1 MKRYICTQAY
11 TLKELGVNDNQIQ
24 IQYITLIHLYT
35 EHSILQ
41 SQLTF
46 SRCQRYVEQV
56 FEPTVLSQNAVVGHS
71 SGAEHQTALFPIR
84 CVIRNHGEHVKV
96 AALPHLRRNL
106 DSDKQASIF
115 LLLQK
120 FVLVVGFCKGL
131 PFLVRTWGHKKTKS
145 YTCFHTVY
153 SL

>member
-56 FEPTVLSQNAVVGHS
+56 FEPTVLSQNTVVGHS
-71 SGAEHQTALFPIR
+71 SGAEHQTALLLIGR
-84 CVIRNHGEHVKV
+84 VVCNHGKHVKV
-96 AALPHLRRNL
+96 TALSHLRGHL
-106 DSDKQASIF
+106 DDDKQASIV
-115 LLLQK
+115 LLLQ
-120 FVLVVGFCKGL
+120 
-131 PFLVRTWGHKKTKS
+131 
-145 YTCFHTVY
+145 
-153 SL
+153 